1 MLMIAGA
8 ILPLLLRLLGGFG
21 GSWALP
27 RMLGSSALKRIT
39 PSILAPLL
47 AKGTGF
53 AAKHP
58 TLTSLAGFFGGEAAV
73 GTMLPEPMPFED
85 QGNEISY
92 AELLAQLQESPVMD
106 ENKTQFLELLRRQSE
121 AGALPDLL
129 DEAGAGQE
137 VLRLV

>member
-21 GSWALP
+21 GGWALS
-27 RMLGSSALKRIT
+27 RLLGSSALKRVA
-39 PSILAPLL
+39 PSVAGL
-47 AKGTGF
+47 

-58 TLTSLAGFFGGEAAV
+58 TLTNLAGFFGGDIAV
-73 GTMLPEPMPFED
+73 GSMLPEPMPFED
-85 QGNEISY
+85 QGNEASY
-92 AELLAQLQESPVMD
+92 AELLAQLEEPRVMD

-129 DEAGAGQE
+129 DEAGVGQDI
-137 VLRLV
+137 LRLV